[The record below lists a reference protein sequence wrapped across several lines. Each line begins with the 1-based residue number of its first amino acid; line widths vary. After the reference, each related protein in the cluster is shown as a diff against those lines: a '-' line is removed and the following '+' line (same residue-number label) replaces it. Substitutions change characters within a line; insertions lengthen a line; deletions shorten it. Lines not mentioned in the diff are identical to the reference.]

1 MKALSLCLFGYL
13 LMIIVFFI
21 TSIKIYHLSEVSST
35 ERFMY
40 LSMVMLSLIMFMASL
55 IWSSVY
61 IINRKDVVL
70 NAVSIFL
77 AIVPIIIIAMNY

>member
-40 LSMVMLSLIMFMASL
+40 LSMVMLSLIMFIASL
-55 IWSSVY
+55 IWSSIY
-61 IINRKDVVL
+61 IINRKDVAL